1 MSEEIH
7 STGNCAP
14 GARWLVRAAV
24 AAAISGS
31 LAVSAIGAESTA
43 SPGEELT
50 ELEEVQVTG
59 SRIVRRDTQSNSPL
73 VTIERERLD
82 DNAYISIEQALNE
95 LPEFMAGGA
104 GMSAGAVTGLTAA
117 GDVAGGNG
125 TGNMFDVGRLPDN
138 ARIGTFVPGNATI
151 NLRGLGPNRSLTLID
166 GHRGVPSTAA
176 GVLDLNTIPQSA
188 LQSIEVISG
197 GASAVYGADALAGV
211 TNFKFRDSFEGIS
224 VRVRGG
230 VNEHGG
236 DGEEYQMSTL
246 LGTRLADGRGNAMI
260 GVEYNK
266 RNVSLFANRGFLRE
280 AMESEYSGAANYI
293 FLYHPHYGPGSACTP
308 GVGGDCTTTSN
319 AVNAGGGFFANGQWG
334 GNAPTQDAVNSVFF
348 DRTCGGLNCIG
359 TTGVLGSGFGINT
372 DGTLFTRSSVSG
384 TGPAA
389 IQWGPQSFTGPL
401 GGTAENPDEV
411 TCAFFANTTV
421 GAGTPFAGESC
432 MPTLNRVDY
441 GRWLSS
447 PRESYAMFGRA
458 NYEITDG
465 LRAFT
470 NVNFTS
476 SQTNTRREPA
486 PALGAWSVAIP
497 FHSDPDARYLPSIA
511 QFSRPGVNVGDTLP
525 EYRVGGARGTNCD
538 DVGGCTMQEAFP
550 VPEELA
556 ILLASRPNVVRG
568 GDADPATNPWG
579 GLSVCELRTRD
590 FNAGLPGHTVQVPA
604 SGGNPAHTVQID
616 PNTGDTLKIC
626 GPNSAWRLAQ
636 TTALIP
642 SRGTTV
648 DQRVWQ
654 IAAGLQGD
662 LGVSDWTWEAYMS
675 HGDSRA
681 YTNFDGF
688 MSLTNYIKFASAPNY
703 GQGFL
708 EEGTGGKVLR
718 CTSGINPFDPT
729 LQISQDCLDGIS
741 SNQVDRNLLTQRVY
755 ELNAQGHLMDLPAG
769 EVRAAVGVGRRNIRY
784 SYLPDSQRERDYIPD
799 TTPAGFGVTPF
810 AAGVSVKEV
819 YGELLVPLLRDLPF
833 VNRLELELGG
843 RLSDYSTG
851 QEVPTWKAL
860 ASWEPVS
867 WLRARGGYNRAERAP
882 NIAELYS
889 PPSSSSQ
896 LTGFPTDPCRTDVSG
911 PAFAAT
917 FPPGTTNADP
927 DDPSGNGP
935 TPEYRAMLQALCGA
949 QIDAWGGNGASEF
962 HALMSTNGT
971 FNAIAGGTQLVGNEN
986 LKSEKGQTWTLGL
999 VLTSPFDH
1007 PLLRRGTMTVDW
1019 YEVRIDNPIEPQTAQ
1034 SVVNACFN
1042 VDGSNPDFDLDDPGG
1057 FCSLIER
1064 NPVSG
1069 AIQRISA
1076 QYDNYG
1082 KTIIRG
1088 VDVALRWSAS
1098 LVDMGFGDAP
1108 GTISV
1113 NLAANLLA
1121 DQIQALTAGGATAD
1135 YAGYTGASPLRAS
1148 TGVTYSWGVANRV
1161 GLTWNYRQGTRS
1173 FQNVAATATTP
1184 ATITRSTTLAGYP
1197 TNNLFNLT
1205 AGTRLG
1211 PVNASFTIQN
1221 LLDSKPGRAAYDFR
1235 DPTQG
1240 LGSFDPFADLVGRR
1254 YSMNLSVEF

>member
-1 MSEEIH
+1 MTTGEFH

-14 GARWLVRAAV
+14 GGRWLVRAAV
-24 AAAISGS
+24 AAAISSS
-31 LAVSAIGAESTA
+31 LAVSAISAESTA
-43 SPGEELT
+43 SADEELT

-82 DNAYISIEQALNE
+82 DNAFISIEQALNE

-166 GHRGVPSTAA
+166 GHRGVPSTAS

-211 TNFKFRDSFEGIS
+211 TNFRFRDNFEGIS

-246 LGTRLADGRGNAMI
+246 LGTSLADGRGNAMI

-266 RNVSLFANRGFLRE
+266 RHVSLFRNRDFLRE
-280 AMESEYSGAANYI
+280 AMLSEYSGAANYI
-293 FLYHPHYGPGSACTP
+293 FAWHPAYAPGTSCTP
-308 GVGGDCTTTSN
+308 TGGVCTTSSN
-319 AVNAGGGFFANGQWG
+319 NLNAGGGSFFNGQWG
-334 GNAPTQDAVNSVFF
+334 GNAPTQAAVNDVFF
-348 DRTCGGLNCIG
+348 DRTCVGLNCVG
-359 TTGVLGSGFGINT
+359 TGGAPGSGFGING
-372 DGTLFTRSSVSG
+372 DGTLFTRTSS
-384 TGPAA
+384 TGAGPTLVN
-389 IQWGPQSFTGPL
+389 WGPQGFNSPTD
-401 GGTAENPDEV
+401 GTRENPDEV
-411 TCAFFANTTV
+411 TCAFTPTGTVTT
-421 GAGTPFAGESC
+421 GPYAGMSC
-432 MPTLNRVDY
+432 NPTLNRVDW

-447 PRESYAMFGRA
+447 PRESYAVFGRA
-458 NYEITDG
+458 KYEIREG

-476 SQTNTRREPA
+476 SRTSSRREPA
-486 PALGAWSVAIP
+486 PAVGTWTAAIP
-497 FHSDPDARYLPSIA
+497 FHSDPNVKYLPSIA
-511 QFSRPGVNVGDTLP
+511 QTPRPGIAAGDTLP
-525 EYRVGGARGTNCD
+525 EYRVGGSRGTNCP
-538 DVGGCTMQEAFP
+538 DVGGCTMQQAFP

-556 ILLASRPNVVRG
+556 ALLSSRPDVIRSTATDPAN
-568 GDADPATNPWG
+568 PATNPWG

-590 FNAGLPGHTVQVPA
+590 FNEGLPGHTVQVPA
-604 SGGNPAHTVQID
+604 SGGNPAHSVQMD
-616 PNTGDTLKIC
+616 PNTGETLKIC

-636 TTALIP
+636 TMFQVPT
-642 SRGTTV
+642 RGTHV
-648 DQRVWQ
+648 EQRVWQ
-654 IAAGLQGD
+654 IGGGLQGD
-662 LGVSDWTWEAYMS
+662 LGISDWTWEAYMS

-681 YTNFDGF
+681 YTNFEGF
-688 MSLTNYIKFASAPNY
+688 VSLTNYIKFLSAPNY
-703 GQGFL
+703 GRGYI
-708 EEGTGGKVLR
+708 EEGSGGKVLR
-718 CTSGINPFDPT
+718 CTSGISPFDPN
-729 LQISQDCLDGIS
+729 LVISQDCLDGIM
-741 SNQVDRNLLTQRVY
+741 SNQVDRNLLSQRVY
-755 ELNAQGHLMDLPAG
+755 ELNAQGRVADLPAG
-769 EVRAAVGVGRRNIRY
+769 EMRAAVGVGKRSTKY
-784 SYLPDSQRERDYIPD
+784 SYLPDSQRERDYVAD

-819 YGELLVPLLRDLPF
+819 YGELLVPLVSGLPYA
-833 VNRLELELGG
+833 NRVELELGG
-843 RLSDYSTG
+843 RVSDYSTG
-851 QEVPTWKAL
+851 QDVTTWKTL
-860 ASWEPVS
+860 FSWEPVY

-882 NIAELYS
+882 NIAELYA

-896 LTGFPTDPCRTDVSG
+896 LTGFPTDPCRTDV
-911 PAFAAT
+911 ANQT
-917 FPPGTTNADP
+917 TIFPPGTTNAPTTDP
-927 DDPSGNGP
+927 NGP
-935 TPEYRAMLQALCGA
+935 TEEYRAQLRALCSA

-962 HALMSTNGT
+962 QANPDNFT
-971 FNAIAGGTQLVGNEN
+971 AIAGGTQLVGNPD
-986 LKSEKGQTWTLGL
+986 LKSEKGQTWTLGV
-999 VLTSPFDH
+999 VLTSPFAH
-1007 PLLRRGTMTVDW
+1007 PLLDRSSLTVDW
-1019 YEVRIDNPIEPQTAQ
+1019 YEVRIDNPIEPRTAQ

-1042 VDGSNPDFDLDDPGG
+1042 VDGSNPGLTLEDPGG
-1057 FCSLIER
+1057 FCQLIER

-1069 AIQRISA
+1069 SIQRISA
-1076 QYDNYG
+1076 LYDNYG
-1082 KTIIRG
+1082 KAVIRG
-1088 VDVALRWSAS
+1088 VDVALRWNAS
-1098 LVDMGFGDAP
+1098 LSDMGLENAP
-1108 GTISV
+1108 GTLSV
-1113 NLAANLLA
+1113 NIAANILA

-1135 YAGYTGASPLRAS
+1135 YAGYTGASPLAAS

-1173 FQNVAATATTP
+1173 FQTVAATATSP
-1184 ATITRSTTLAGYP
+1184 ATVVRSTTLAGYP

-1211 PVNASFTIQN
+1211 PVNASFTVQN

-1240 LGSFDPFADLVGRR
+1240 LGSFDPFGDLVGRR
-1254 YSMNLSVEF
+1254 YSVNLSVEF